1 MKLFEHQIDALAKTK
16 DQNRVA
22 YYYDMGLGKTF
33 IGSEKMKALGSKT
46 TLVICQKSKVEDWVE
61 HFRTNYPEYRT
72 FDLTNDKNL
81 KIFMEGN
88 WKRNEGRP
96 ADPLIGV
103 INYDLVFRR
112 NLDELRDFTL
122 MLDESQL
129 IQNETAKRTKY
140 VLKMT
145 PSNVILLSG
154 TPTSGKYERLWTQLH
169 LLGWKISKD
178 AYWHSYIET
187 KWIEDGSTGFK
198 REVVCGY
205 KNTDRLRR
213 KLAEHGAIFMKT
225 EEAFDLP
232 DQQEINV
239 FVKTSGDY
247 KEFMEESIVTL
258 ADGTE
263 LVGDCILT
271 KMLYARQ
278 LCGQYLPDKLQAFQ
292 DLIDSTEE
300 RIIVFY
306 NFYEE
311 LYQMQE
317 VIGDRPF
324 SVVNGTEKDLK
335 SYENCSDSVT
345 FVQYASGAMGLNLQ
359 KSHITV
365 YFTLPFGKGSCALW
379 EQSKK
384 RTHRIGQNDKCQYY
398 YLLAKNSIETK
409 NLDNLRLGKEYNDY
423 LFETDFGKDTV

>member
-1 MKLFEHQIDALAKTK
+1 MKLFEHQKEALLKTEH
-16 DQNRVA
+16 QNRVA

-33 IGSEKMKALGSKT
+33 IGSEKAMSFDNDILI
-46 TLVICQKSKVEDWVE
+46 ICQKSKVDDWVE
-61 HFRTNYPEYRT
+61 HFFDNYIDKTKCDESGAWCY
-72 FDLTNDKNL
+72 DLTTQSGLDM
-81 KIFMEGN
+81 FEHS
-88 WKRNEGRP
+88 RYARR
-96 ADPLIGV
+96 IGV

-112 NLDELRDFTL
+112 NLTFLTDFTL

-145 PSNVILLSG
+145 PSNVVLLSG

-169 LLGWKISKD
+169 LLGWEISKD
-178 AYWHSYIET
+178 AYFRSYVET
-187 KWIEDGSTGFK
+187 EWIDDGNTGFK
-198 REVVCGY
+198 REIVVGY

-232 DQQEINV
+232 EQTEINLY
-239 FVKTSGDY
+239 VKPTKDY
-247 KEFMEESIVTL
+247 FHFMKESIVTTE
-258 ADGTE
+258 DGIE

-278 LCGQYLPDKLQAFQ
+278 LCGQYNKDKLEAFK
-292 DLIDSTEE
+292 DLIESTEE

-311 LYQMQE
+311 LFAMYT
-317 VIGDRPF
+317 VIGDRPR
-324 SVVNGTEKDLK
+324 SVVNGQFKDLHA
-335 SYENCSDSVT
+335 YEDEENSIT
-345 FVQYASGAMGLNLQ
+345 FVQYQSGAMGLNLQ
-359 KSHITV
+359 KAHITV

-384 RTHRIGQNDKCQYY
+384 RTHRIGQNNNCFYY
-398 YLLAKNSIETK
+398 YLLAKRSIEEK
-409 NLDNLRLGKEYNDY
+409 NLDNLRIGKEYNDY
-423 LFETDFGKDTV
+423 LFEADFGQT

>member
-1 MKLFEHQIDALAKTK
+1 MKLFEHQKEALLKTEN
-16 DQNRVA
+16 QNRVA

-33 IGSEKMKALGSKT
+33 IGSEKAMMFDSDI
-46 TLVICQKSKVEDWVE
+46 LVICQKSKVEDWCD
-61 HFRTNYPEYRT
+61 HFFNEYEGIAVI
-72 FDLTNDKNL
+72 DLTNKKDFDAFEK
-81 KIFMEGN
+81 G
-88 WKRNEGRP
+88 WKESTYRHVV
-96 ADPLIGV
+96 GV

-112 NLDELRDFTL
+112 NLSFLTDFTL

-145 PSNVILLSG
+145 PSNVVLLSG

-169 LLGWKISKD
+169 LLGWEISKD
-178 AYWHSYIET
+178 AYFRSYVET
-187 KWIEDGSTGFK
+187 EWVEDGNTGFK
-198 REVVCGY
+198 REIVVGY

-232 DQQEINV
+232 EQTEINLY
-239 FVKTSGDY
+239 VKPTKEY
-247 KEFMEESIVTL
+247 FEFMKESIVTTK
-258 ADGTE
+258 DGIE

-271 KMLYARQ
+271 KLLYARQ
-278 LCGQYLPDKLQAFQ
+278 LCGQYNEDKLQAFQ
-292 DLIDSTEE
+292 DLIESTEE

-311 LYQMQE
+311 LFAMYK
-317 VIGDRPF
+317 VIGDRPR
-324 SVVNGTEKDLK
+324 SVVNGQYKDLHA
-335 SYENCSDSVT
+335 YENDENSIT
-345 FVQYASGAMGLNLQ
+345 FVQYQSGAMGLNLQ
-359 KSHITV
+359 KAHITV

-384 RTHRIGQNDKCQYY
+384 RTHRIGQNNNCLYY
-398 YLLAKNSIETK
+398 YLLAKRSIEEK
-409 NLDNLRLGKEYNDY
+409 NLDNLRIGKEYNDY
-423 LFETDFGKDTV
+423 LFEADFGQN

>member
-1 MKLFEHQIDALAKTK
+1 MKLFEHQKEALLKTEN
-16 DQNRVA
+16 QNRVA

-33 IGSEKMKALGSKT
+33 IGSEKVKALGSKT

-61 HFRTNYPEYRT
+61 HFRTNYPEFRT
-72 FDLTNDKNL
+72 FDLTNDKTL
-81 KIFMEGN
+81 KIFLEGN

-96 ADPLIGV
+96 ADPMIGV

-145 PSNVILLSG
+145 PSNVVLLSG
-154 TPTSGKYERLWTQLH
+154 TPTSGKYEKLWTQLH
-169 LLGWKISKD
+169 LLGWEISKD
-178 AYWHSYIET
+178 AYFRSYVET
-187 KWIEDGSTGFK
+187 EWIEDGSTGFK
-198 REVVCGY
+198 REVVVGY

-213 KLAEHGAIFMKT
+213 KLADHGAIFMKT

-232 DQQEINV
+232 EQTEINLY
-239 FVKTSGDY
+239 VKPTKEY
-247 KEFMEESIVTL
+247 FEFMKESIVTTK
-258 ADGTE
+258 DGIE

-278 LCGQYLPDKLQAFQ
+278 LCGQYNEDKLQAFQ
-292 DLIDSTEE
+292 DLIESTEE

-311 LYQMQE
+311 LYAMYT
-317 VIGDRPF
+317 VIGDRPR
-324 SVVNGTEKDLK
+324 SVVNGQFKDLHA
-335 SYENCSDSVT
+335 YEDEDNSIT
-345 FVQYASGAMGLNLQ
+345 FVQYQSGAMGLNLQ
-359 KSHITV
+359 KAHITV
-365 YFTLPFGKGSCALW
+365 YYTLPFGKGSCALW

-384 RTHRIGQNDKCQYY
+384 RTHRIGQNNNCLYY
-398 YLLAKNSIETK
+398 YLLARKTIEER
-409 NLDNLRLGKEYNDY
+409 NLDNLRIGKEYNDY
-423 LFETDFGKDTV
+423 LFEADFGQT

>member
-33 IGSEKMKALGSKT
+33 IGSEKAMSLDSDI
-46 TLVICQKSKVEDWVE
+46 LVICQKSKVEDWVH
-61 HFRTNYPEYRT
+61 HFFDNYIDSSKCDESGAWCY
-72 FDLTNDKNL
+72 DLTTNNGLDMFEHSRY
-81 KIFMEGN
+81 KI
-88 WKRNEGRP
+88 R
-96 ADPLIGV
+96 IGV

-112 NLDELRDFTL
+112 NLTFLTDFTL

-169 LLGWKISKD
+169 LLGWQISKD

-345 FVQYASGAMGLNLQ
+345 FVQYQSGAMGLNLQ

-423 LFETDFGKDTV
+423 LFETDFGKNTV